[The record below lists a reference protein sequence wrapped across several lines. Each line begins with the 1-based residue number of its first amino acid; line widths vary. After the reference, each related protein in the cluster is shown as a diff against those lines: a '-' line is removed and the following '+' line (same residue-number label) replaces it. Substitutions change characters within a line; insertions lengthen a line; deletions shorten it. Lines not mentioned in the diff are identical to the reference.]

1 MSTRSISI
9 MSKEKFSCK
18 ICERE
23 YLGKGALQAHERNAH
38 SSEQELQLF
47 CDICTK
53 TFGNTLSLENHVQSI
68 HKEMKVSCDQCERI
82 FSLKSSLYTHKKSIH
97 AGAIFT
103 CEICSSELR
112 SKQALL
118 KHVKSKHYES
128 ENRPM
133 LSCKICAWTCSSQG
147 GNLKAHLKT
156 HISEKSNKCNQC
168 DYASSEASYLTIFHK
183 ISWKLPKHKNIQF
196 NHIAPNLQ

>member
-1 MSTRSISI
+1 MVHLKIQLNCEKCDYVTNVTSNMRSHVNKKHKYNV
-9 MSKEKFSCK
+9 KEKFPCK

-82 FSLKSSLYTHKKSIH
+82 FSLKSSLYTHKKS
-97 AGAIFT
+97 
-103 CEICSSELR
+103 
-112 SKQALL
+112 
-118 KHVKSKHYES
+118 
-128 ENRPM
+128 
-133 LSCKICAWTCSSQG
+133 
-147 GNLKAHLKT
+147 T
-156 HISEKSNKCNQC
+156 HE
-168 DYASSEASYLTIFHK
+168 
-183 ISWKLPKHKNIQF
+183 
-196 NHIAPNLQ
+196 